1 MAAGGS
7 GQGFVPAAGVQ
18 GAQILGP
25 EREGM
30 GAGPAAIPTTLC
42 PKLPPRMQV
51 ADFLLGRLTFAEAH
65 KFMKEQQEQ
74 LAR

>member
-1 MAAGGS
+1 M
-7 GQGFVPAAGVQ
+7 
-18 GAQILGP
+18 QILGP

-30 GAGPAAIPTTLC
+30 GAGPAAIPIPTILC
-42 PKLPPRMQV
+42 PKLPRHMQV